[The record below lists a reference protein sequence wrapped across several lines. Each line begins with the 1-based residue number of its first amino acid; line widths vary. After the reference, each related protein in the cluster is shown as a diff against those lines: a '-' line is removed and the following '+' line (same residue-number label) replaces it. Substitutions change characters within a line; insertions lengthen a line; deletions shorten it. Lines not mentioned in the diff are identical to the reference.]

1 VRFDRRC
8 LNLVAAVLCG
18 VGSAASLLSARG
30 SRDRAAML
38 AGFFGV
44 IGSAAWAAAAYDD
57 LVDARNPS
65 LTTEAA

>member
-1 VRFDRRC
+1 MRFDRRC

-57 LVDARNPS
+57 LVDEVVGVH
-65 LTTEAA
+65 TTETA